1 MAASLQ
7 KMAPK
12 QVSLTMHLLRNGV
25 TVDGCVAD
33 DNALHE
39 HEITMDGLV
48 GQLTEPWV
56 MRR

>member
-1 MAASLQ
+1 
-7 KMAPK
+7 
-12 QVSLTMHLLRNGV
+12 MHLLRNGV